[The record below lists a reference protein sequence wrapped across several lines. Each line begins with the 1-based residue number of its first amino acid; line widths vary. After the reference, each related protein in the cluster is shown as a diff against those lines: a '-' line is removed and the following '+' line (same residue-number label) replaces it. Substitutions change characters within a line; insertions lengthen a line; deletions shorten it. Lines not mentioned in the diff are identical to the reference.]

1 MPRPR
6 CALPVR
12 HDLRAPGYGALSSHL
27 GSSGNPPLAAQP
39 FSDSFVSYTD
49 NPMMQTRGKKNHSGT
64 VRKVSFARHKG
75 MIIMIY

>member
-49 NPMMQTRGKKNHSGT
+49 NPMMQTRGKK
-64 VRKVSFARHKG
+64 
-75 MIIMIY
+75 IIREPSERLVLQDIRE